1 MSPAARP
8 VSARAS
14 VPPRIVLIGFMGAGK
29 STVGSILAAR
39 LGYALVDTDVLIEER
54 AGAPVARIFTDEGEP
69 AFRDREAAV
78 LAELSVRRGV
88 VIATGGGAPAQARNR
103 AFFEAGALTFHL
115 RVSFARALSRARGK
129 GDRPLLDQPEEK
141 IRALYEERQP
151 VYEMLGR
158 GIDAD
163 SRTPAEVAEQIIT
176 ILEGPTRTPPVD
188 SG

>member
-1 MSPAARP
+1 VIPD
-8 VSARAS
+8 
-14 VPPRIVLIGFMGAGK
+14 RIVLIGFMGSGK
-29 STVGSILAAR
+29 STVGRILAAR
-39 LGYALVDTDVLIEER
+39 LRRTLVDTDALVEQR
-54 AGAPVARIFTDEGEP
+54 AGKAVPAIFREQGEP
-69 AFRDREAAV
+69 AFRDLEAAV
-78 LAELSVRRGV
+78 LADLSQRKGIV
-88 VIATGGGAPAQARNR
+88 VATGGGAPAQARNR

>member
-103 AFFEAGALTFHL
+103 GFFSGDAATFYL
-115 RVSFARALSRARGK
+115 RVSLETARKRARRDGT
-129 GDRPLLDQPEEK
+129 RPLLMQDEAALEKLFAERVRIYEGIGVPVDAEGASPYEVTEK
-141 IRALYEERQP
+141 ILSL
-151 VYEMLGR
+151 LGR
-158 GIDAD
+158 P
-163 SRTPAEVAEQIIT
+163 RT
-176 ILEGPTRTPPVD
+176 
-188 SG
+188 